1 MPAYI
6 IAVVTVTKPDVY
18 EGYRALAG
26 AAVAKHGGRF
36 LARGGKHEVLE
47 GSFPGKPRRRPRVRE
62 LREGEDVLRLARVL
76 GGARAAARRRG
87 LQPADR
93 RRRLSAALQPFWI
106 TPQATRA
113 PALPVGCVL

>member
-6 IAVVTVTKPDVY
+6 IAMMTVTKPDAY

-47 GSFPGKPRRRPRVRE
+47 GAFPGKRVVILE
-62 LREGEDVLRLARVL
+62 FESFEKAKDFLRLARVP
-76 GGARAAARRRG
+76 GRPRAAPWRRG

-93 RRRLSAALQPFWI
+93 RRRLSAAPQPFWI

>member
-47 GSFPGKPRRRPRVRE
+47 GAFPGKRVVILE
-62 LREGEDVLRLARVL
+62 FASFDKAKTFYDSPEYL
-76 GGARAAARRRG
+76 AAREQRRG
-87 LQPADR
+87 AADFN
-93 RRRLSAALQPFWI
+93 LLIVDGA
-106 TPQATRA
+106 
-113 PALPVGCVL
+113 